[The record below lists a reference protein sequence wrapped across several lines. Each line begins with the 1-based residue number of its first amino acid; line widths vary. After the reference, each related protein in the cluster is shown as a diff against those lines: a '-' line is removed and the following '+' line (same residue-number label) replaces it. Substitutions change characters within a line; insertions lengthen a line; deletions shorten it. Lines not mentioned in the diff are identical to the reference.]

1 MKNIFWFDLTTSM
14 QWTGGVVG
22 IVRAELEIGA
32 SLARLYPQIR
42 FSQFTGQ
49 KFIEIP
55 KKDIPWIFT
64 DGNVADVYLQN
75 RKYQPAETNRTDKNE
90 SKNKVDTFLK
100 SLENELPS
108 RGRRFQHALVLAVES
123 SPPNMKLPMRALA
136 WLPKKLVGGLINIK
150 KNQQPKH
157 FF

>member
-55 KKDIPWIFT
+55 KKRYPLDF
-64 DGNVADVYLQN
+64 
-75 RKYQPAETNRTDKNE
+75 
-90 SKNKVDTFLK
+90 
-100 SLENELPS
+100 
-108 RGRRFQHALVLAVES
+108 H
-123 SPPNMKLPMRALA
+123 
-136 WLPKKLVGGLINIK
+136 
-150 KNQQPKH
+150 
-157 FF
+157 